1 MKPSECPLVSE
12 FSRFT
17 TLVDHTPQPGG
28 IAQFIEFDP
37 WSLYVPLSIEPRLD
51 DMILKNLLSGGTT
64 AKIPGVVAPH
74 NIVKRSLH
82 TGEPLPNLPL
92 PEYNFEA
99 PTLAWNAAIN
109 KLPSLQLAN
118 IVIKSP
124 TIAHPPDDVPSNR
137 PITVHLPSRSKRSV
151 LIPPDTPLPQ
161 GGFVLQGQVDLFGTV
176 VVGDLEKWMGPPP
189 KDVVV
194 GLDPPSIER
203 VTVPGDFH
211 MSMLIPLLQGTP
223 FDDIIFRN
231 VALYHQ
237 NYAFDRTKSVGW
249 HFNADWV
256 IDSSCGLLYEV
267 LRQALQVD
275 KPVLSI
281 HASFGEQQGWN
292 APLSLHSFI
301 LDGVFADLTISPI
314 SGLTLTSIGVRLLG
328 IRGLSFTPEPHSTL
342 SFGFDVFGTM
352 KLDVPGSVLPLDLDF
367 EIGVM
372 GSVVSLNAEIS
383 GGIWEDALGVKGLLV
398 RRFVIAAGPIQ
409 SFKKKN
415 KLEDVVFATT
425 FSATSPWKTFEF
437 DVSTTFSYMSSRAY
451 LKGSYAAGGH
461 FTLTAELDNFGV
473 DEINDVFVEVFN
485 DTLLLPDFDVHV
497 GSAILSIV
505 SGQGLSISLR
515 NVDIAG
521 YTALSVD
528 VSLSSSGASLSGA
541 LSNSTITFG
550 DVQLRDAAIQLAF
563 WSNGK
568 KKNAEVMLSGTL
580 GVDFLDITVAAAV
593 HIYTGQGRVEWT
605 VVAELNA
612 EGEPFSISDVV
623 PEIKDSFLDFS
634 LKNAVITAASK
645 DDPLVSQSFPG
656 YVVHKGEQPLCFN
669 SMSGSR
675 QCPVRCSSFRNN

>member
-1 MKPSECPLVSE
+1 
-12 FSRFT
+12 
-17 TLVDHTPQPGG
+17 
-28 IAQFIEFDP
+28 
-37 WSLYVPLSIEPRLD
+37 
-51 DMILKNLLSGGTT
+51 
-64 AKIPGVVAPH
+64 
-74 NIVKRSLH
+74 
-82 TGEPLPNLPL
+82 
-92 PEYNFEA
+92 
-99 PTLAWNAAIN
+99 
-109 KLPSLQLAN
+109 
-118 IVIKSP
+118 
-124 TIAHPPDDVPSNR
+124 
-137 PITVHLPSRSKRSV
+137 
-151 LIPPDTPLPQ
+151 
-161 GGFVLQGQVDLFGTV
+161 
-176 VVGDLEKWMGPPP
+176 
-189 KDVVV
+189 
-194 GLDPPSIER
+194 
-203 VTVPGDFH
+203 
-211 MSMLIPLLQGTP
+211 
-223 FDDIIFRN
+223 
-231 VALYHQ
+231 
-237 NYAFDRTKSVGW
+237 
-249 HFNADWV
+249 
-256 IDSSCGLLYEV
+256 
-267 LRQALQVD
+267 
-275 KPVLSI
+275 
-281 HASFGEQQGWN
+281 
-292 APLSLHSFI
+292 
-301 LDGVFADLTISPI
+301 
-314 SGLTLTSIGVRLLG
+314 
-328 IRGLSFTPEPHSTL
+328 
-342 SFGFDVFGTM
+342 
-352 KLDVPGSVLPLDLDF
+352 
-367 EIGVM
+367 
-372 GSVVSLNAEIS
+372 
-383 GGIWEDALGVKGLLV
+383 
-398 RRFVIAAGPIQ
+398 
-409 SFKKKN
+409 
-415 KLEDVVFATT
+415 
-425 FSATSPWKTFEF
+425 
-437 DVSTTFSYMSSRAY
+437 MSSRAY